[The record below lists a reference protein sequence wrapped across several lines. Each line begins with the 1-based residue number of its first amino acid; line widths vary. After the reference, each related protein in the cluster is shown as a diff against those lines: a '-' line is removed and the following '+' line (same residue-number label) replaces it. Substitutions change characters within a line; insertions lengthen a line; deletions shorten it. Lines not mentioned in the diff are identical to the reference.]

1 LGRGGGDLA
10 LEQRALRLHRDVLAG
25 RHAERAGEKARDPG
39 EDDELL
45 VAGRR
50 GGARGGVRRAGY
62 AHDEG
67 EVAHEAVADPEDDGP
82 EGARSAGPVPTFAG
96 RDLVARAGRP
106 AELQLA
112 PDLGVLALVGGDR
125 GYLRRG
131 LGLVDVLFVALERRH
146 EVAHGPG
153 AEQPGQQDDERDP
166 EPGPGRRRR
175 NVRAALL

>member
-1 LGRGGGDLA
+1 
-10 LEQRALRLHRDVLAG
+10 
-25 RHAERAGEKARDPG
+25 AGEKARDPG

-96 RDLVARAGRP
+96 RD
-106 AELQLA
+106 
-112 PDLGVLALVGGDR
+112 R
-125 GYLRRG
+125 GHLRRG

-153 AEQPGQQDDERDP
+153 AEQPGQQDDDRDP
-166 EPGPGRRRR
+166 EPGP
-175 NVRAALL
+175 

>member
-50 GGARGGVRRAGY
+50 GGARRGVRSAVY

-67 EVAHEAVADPEDDGP
+67 EVAHEPVAAPEDDGP

-112 PDLGVLALVGGDR
+112 PDLGVLALVGG
-125 GYLRRG
+125 GWGHLRRG
-131 LGLVDVLFVALERRH
+131 LGLVDVLFVALERARA
-146 EVAHGPG
+146 VAAG
-153 AEQPGQQDDERDP
+153 
-166 EPGPGRRRR
+166 
-175 NVRAALL
+175 RAAHQHG